1 MNETIFKDVS
11 ELGFAGLELFDWQI
25 NSLESQG
32 LLAELVAKYKLPLV
46 SSYTSINLTDPAMRA
61 QTIAAAVSVGTIM
74 PAIARLAR
82 SVCTG

>member
-32 LLAELVAKYKLPLV
+32 VLAGLVEKYKLPLDLQLHEHQPDRPGA
-46 SSYTSINLTDPAMRA
+46 SRSQHDRRGGQRRA
-61 QTIAAAVSVGTIM
+61 IS
-74 PAIARLAR
+74 
-82 SVCTG
+82 